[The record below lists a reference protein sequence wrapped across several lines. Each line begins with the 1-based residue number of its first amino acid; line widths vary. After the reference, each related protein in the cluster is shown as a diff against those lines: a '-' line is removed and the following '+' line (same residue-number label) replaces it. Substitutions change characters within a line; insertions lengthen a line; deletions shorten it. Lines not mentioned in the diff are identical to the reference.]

1 MPSPAPSHAIAT
13 PRPTLIFAIA
23 SDDVDEVRRVLESG
37 EAGPNDAVG
46 PQSALAFTL
55 SNDELQ
61 NKLGI
66 VKALLEHGAD
76 PAGLT
81 ATPTQK
87 HKRRISSSGE
97 PPLPAVVL
105 ESLDPATK
113 YYIERADDP
122 VTRKATGL
130 LNRSFFRPLA
140 RGLNYQLI
148 GQDRALEQ
156 LYRVLSIHSHQP
168 NAPPMVVMLCGP
180 SGLGKSFL
188 ADKFGALLDV
198 PTHTVNMT
206 AINTPRDLWQS
217 YSLSSQQ
224 EENSD
229 KTLAQFLVANEK
241 KRCVVV
247 LDEIEKV
254 QDEKTLWSLL
264 MPWELGRCSFDAGG
278 RTVDTRNVVWIGT
291 SNLGHDLVFEHHDAR
306 DNTQKTMS
314 REEYMALMA
323 LLRPRIS
330 DRLGAS
336 LVSRI
341 SALLPFVPFTDDEKR
356 ALAAESLYTIMGEGA
371 GTLEPSVV
379 NSIING
385 ALGDY
390 SILEGAR
397 SLYRSVSYQL
407 VDAI

>member
-1 MPSPAPSHAIAT
+1 M
-13 PRPTLIFAIA
+13 FAIA
-23 SDDVDEVRRVLESG
+23 SDDVEEVRRVLESG
-37 EAGPNDAVG
+37 EAGPNDPVG
-46 PQSALAFTL
+46 PQSALSFAL
-55 SNDELQ
+55 SNDQLK
-61 NKLGI
+61 NKLEI
-66 VKALLEHGAD
+66 VKTLLAYGAD
-76 PAGLT
+76 PTGLT
-81 ATPTQK
+81 QSITGQK
-87 HKRRISSSGE
+87 QSRRSSTSGDV
-97 PPLPAVVL
+97 PLPAPVV

-113 YYIERADDP
+113 YYVARADDP

-156 LYRVLSIHSHQP
+156 LYRVLSIHSQQS
-168 NAPPMVVMLCGP
+168 NAPPVVVMLCGP

-188 ADKFGALLDV
+188 AHKFGALLDV

-217 YSLSSQQ
+217 HSLSSRD
-224 EENSD
+224 EEPTDQNLSD
-229 KTLAQFLVANEK
+229 FLIANEK

-254 QDEKTLWSLL
+254 QDEKTLWTLL
-264 MPWELGRCSFDAGG
+264 MPWELGRCSFEAGG

-306 DNTQKTMS
+306 DNVQKTMA
-314 REEYMALMA
+314 REEYSALMA

-341 SALLPFVPFTDDEKR
+341 TAMLPFVPFTDDEKR
-356 ALAAESLYTIMGEGA
+356 ALAAESLYSIMGEGA

-379 NSIING
+379 NSIVNG
-385 ALGDY
+385 ALADY